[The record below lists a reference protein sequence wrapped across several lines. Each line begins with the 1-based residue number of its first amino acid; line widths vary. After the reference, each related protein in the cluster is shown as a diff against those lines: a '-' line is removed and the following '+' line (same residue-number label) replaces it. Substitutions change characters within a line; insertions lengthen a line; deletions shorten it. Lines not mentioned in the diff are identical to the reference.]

1 MLRIIGLD
9 PGLRF
14 TGWGVVEV
22 GNGNYACPGCGVVSV
37 PAACCP
43 AERLVRIFT
52 ELGAVFSRF
61 DIDEAAVESV
71 FVNQNGASSM
81 KLCMARGVAMLVP
94 ALNGKEVFEYG
105 ANCVKKTVV
114 GRGHASKED
123 VRRMVCAL
131 LSGLNGDTDRSD
143 STDAL
148 AIALCHA
155 MHKGLPS
162 LAQS

>member
-1 MLRIIGLD
+1 
-9 PGLRF
+9 
-14 TGWGVVEV
+14 
-22 GNGNYACPGCGVVSV
+22 
-37 PAACCP
+37 
-43 AERLVRIFT
+43 VRIFT